1 MAAKEAYMIV
11 VRDMLYDME
20 NTARALKSM
29 RVCQDEATF
38 EYDGFTVRLWRIYP
52 AAERHRYSAS

>member
-1 MAAKEAYMIV
+1 MIV